1 MPLSSGEQLS
11 HYKILSMIGKG
22 GMGEVYLGTDTRL
35 DRSVA
40 IKVSSRE
47 FNDRFEREAR
57 AISALNHPNIC
68 TLYDVGPNYLVME
81 YIEGDSLSKLLERG
95 PLPLDKALTYAAQI
109 VDALSAA
116 HAKGIV
122 HRDLKPGNIMV
133 TKNGAKVLDFGLAK
147 LSHERLSTESGAS
160 IETVTEPITKAGA
173 ILGTLYYM
181 APEQV
186 EGKETDERSDIFSF
200 GAVFYEMVTGQR
212 AFTGETQAA
221 VLAAILK
228 DQPPPMSQR
237 QPATPRALERVVR
250 RCLEKKPEDRWR
262 SAHDLKPAIELI
274 DLDAPAP
281 TSASSSVPVQALSP
295 EPKARPWFWPA
306 IATGLLA
313 LVALGFGGY
322 RYWQANSFT
331 DLPLVRQD
339 VNLGL
344 DVELMPPVTFAT
356 NFAISPDG
364 ARIAYIARP
373 TAGGPPRLYTRR
385 LDRSNAIE
393 LPGSENPRHPFFSP
407 DGEWLGFSSQQKLYK
422 ISVDGGA
429 LLPLMDL
436 RGQFQGAAW
445 GKGMMIVAQG
455 GLPLVRIADT
465 GGSQPTPLGPFL
477 PGEIIQ
483 SSPQL
488 LPGDESVFFATNL
501 GNETGLPDPNK
512 SRMDVI
518 SLQDQ
523 KRTVLQTNTAVARY
537 VPSRGATGHLLYT
550 SQGGLYAVP
559 FHPGK
564 LEKQGPA
571 VPVLSDMLIVGNTV
585 GKYSV
590 SETGTLIYQKGSPQA
605 TVGALETLQWIDNT
619 GKAEPILAE
628 PADYDSARVSP
639 DGTRLAIAVLE
650 GARQN
655 IRVLDWSNGRTTS
668 LTFGDADYYYPAW
681 TPDGKHVVFTRSDGG
696 LYFAPADG
704 SGQRQQLTQSVA
716 TKAQIASS
724 FSPDGTRLAFAQ
736 RDSGTSQIWTVS
748 ISRESGQLRAG
759 KIEKFVD
766 SEFVDTVPKFSP
778 DGKWLAYASTRSGG
792 PQILVRPAVGQAGQ
806 WVIPAQTANFPMWS
820 RSSQDLIYTT
830 LVGQGTPQIMAV
842 HYSTQGDA
850 FVLDKPRVWLASVPS
865 NPHDLSPDGKRLL
878 AIVQQGAAAAPLA
891 SREIV
896 FLQNF
901 FDELRRRA
909 PVK

>member
-1 MPLSSGEQLS
+1 
-11 HYKILSMIGKG
+11 
-22 GMGEVYLGTDTRL
+22 MGEVYRAKDTRL
-35 DRSVA
+35 GRDVA

-57 AISALNHPNIC
+57 AISALNHPHVC

-95 PLPLDKALTYAAQI
+95 PLPLDKALNYAAQI

-147 LSHERLSTESGAS
+147 LSHPRPTGDSAAG
-160 IETVTEPITKAGA
+160 IETVTEPITQAGA

-212 AFTGETQAA
+212 AFTGDTQAA

-281 TSASSSVPVQALSP
+281 NSASSSVPVQPPPPGSK
-295 EPKARPWFWPA
+295 EGSKARPWFWPA
-306 IATGLLA
+306 LATGLLA
-313 LVALGFGGY
+313 VGALGFGGY

-344 DVELMPPVTFAT
+344 DIELMPPVTFAT

-373 TAGGPPRLYTRR
+373 TAGGAPRLYTRR
-385 LDRSNAIE
+385 LDRSSAIE

-422 ISVDGGA
+422 ISVDGGTLA
-429 LLPLMDL
+429 PLMDL
-436 RGQFQGAAW
+436 TGPFQGAAW
-445 GKGMMIVAQG
+445 GEGMIIVAQG
-455 GLPLVRIADT
+455 GSPLVRIADT
-465 GGSQPTPLGPFL
+465 GGSQPTPLAPFL
-477 PGEIIQ
+477 PGEILQ

-488 LPGDESVFFATNL
+488 LPGAKSVVFATNL
-501 GNETGLPDPNK
+501 GNATGLPDPNK
-512 SRMDVI
+512 SRVEAI

-523 KRTVLQTNTAVARY
+523 KRTVIQTNTAVARY
-537 VPSRGATGHLLYT
+537 VPSRGAAGHLLYT

-571 VPVLSDMLIVGNTV
+571 VPVLSDMLIVGNTA

-605 TVGALETLQWIDNT
+605 AAGGLETLQWIDTT
-619 GKAEPILAE
+619 GKAETILAE

-639 DGTRLAIAVLE
+639 DGTRLAMSVLE
-650 GARQN
+650 GAHQN

-668 LTFGDADYYYPAW
+668 LTFGDTDYYQPVW
-681 TPDGKHVVFTRSDGG
+681 TPDGKHVVFTRADGG

-704 SGQRQQLTQSVA
+704 SGQRQQLTQSDPTRPQV
-716 TKAQIASS
+716 ASS
-724 FSPDGTRLAFAQ
+724 FSPDGTRLALAQ
-736 RDSGTSQIWTVS
+736 HGSGTSQIWTVS
-748 ISRESGQLRAG
+748 ISREGGQLKAG
-759 KIEKFVD
+759 RLEKFVD
-766 SEFVDTVPKFSP
+766 SESFDTVPMFSP
-778 DGKWLAYASTRSGG
+778 DGKWLAYLSIGVGVGG
-792 PQILVRPAVGQAGQ
+792 RQILVRPAVGQAGQ
-806 WVIPAQTANFPMWS
+806 WVIPAQAANFPMWS

-830 LVGQGTPQIMAV
+830 PVGQGTPRIMAV

-850 FVLDKPRVWLASVPS
+850 FVLDTPRVWLASVPLG
-865 NPHDLSPDGKRLL
+865 PQDLSPDGKRLL
-878 AIVQQGAAAAPLA
+878 ALVQQGSAAAPLA